1 MMRKALPAVFCLLL
15 VLAAGIAAGEE
26 LQGVLKELDA
36 TLSWDPLT
44 GQGHFVLSGK
54 KLGEAGDRVS
64 FRVGFPWALVNSRY
78 LVAWPDISRTAEGLQ
93 FSRQGLENLSKHY
106 QSALRRAEQPR
117 VAAILIDA
125 GHGGSDSGAVGAYL
139 ESQERRSLQEKDVV
153 LSVSRELHALLSA
166 EYPDRKILLTRSMDE
181 YLKLEERA
189 SLANTVPLGE
199 HEAVIFISVH
209 ANASFNKDAKGYEV
223 WVLPGDYRRQLVDAG
238 SLDEERRDLA
248 PILNV
253 LLEEEYAIE
262 SITLAR
268 QVLESFDR
276 EVGAQSENRGIREE
290 SWFVVRNA
298 RMPSILIELGFV
310 TNAEEA
316 ALLGQE
322 EYLKKLARAIYTGV
336 RRFVHAFE
344 KTKGFT
350 E

>member
-1 MMRKALPAVFCLLL
+1 VKRIR
-15 VLAAGIAAGEE
+15 IAAGLLLLLAALAAPGEE
-26 LQGVLKELDA
+26 LSAVLRELDA

-44 GQGHFVLSGK
+44 GQGHFELSGK
-54 KLGEAGDRVS
+54 ALGHPGDRVS
-64 FRVGFPWALVNSRY
+64 FRVGFPWALVNYRW
-78 LVAWPDISRTAEGLQ
+78 LVAWPDITRTPEGLQ
-93 FSRQGLENLSKHY
+93 FSRQGLENLTAHY
-106 QSALRRAEQPR
+106 LCELRRAEQPR
-117 VAAILIDA
+117 VAAILIDP
-125 GHGGSDSGAVGAYL
+125 GHGGSDSGAVGSYL
-139 ESQERRSLQEKDVV
+139 KGRVPQRLAEKDLV
-153 LSVSRELHALLSA
+153 LAVSRELHALLAA
-166 EYPDRKILLTRSMDE
+166 EYPDRKILLTRTGDE
-181 YLKLEERA
+181 YLKLEDRA
-189 SLANTVPLGE
+189 ALANTVPLGG

-209 ANASFNKDAKGYEV
+209 ANASFNQAAKGYEI

-238 SLDEERRDLA
+238 SLDENSRDLA

-268 QVLESFDR
+268 QVLDSLDR
-276 EVGAQSENRGIREE
+276 EVGAQSVNRGIREE

-316 ALLGQE
+316 ALLAQG
-322 EYLKKLARAIYTGV
+322 EYLQRLARAIYTGV